1 MVLADAS
8 GFILFPLVVHSFDL
22 VVSAIGIASIKSTRD
37 PSSKSVVEDP
47 MVILQ
52 KGYSITLGLAVVAFT
67 GVSSSHCRNQRLINI
82 VLPLLEVCTTILLT
96 RMLCEIVQSTRWL
109 LYTEQAP
116 SAWIHFALCGLVGII
131 TAYSFVWI
139 SQYYTDYKYEPV
151 RTLALASTSGH
162 GTNIIAGIT
171 FFTSMSNARL

>member
-1 MVLADAS
+1 M
-8 GFILFPLVVHSFDL
+8 
-22 VVSAIGIASIKSTRD
+22 
-37 PSSKSVVEDP
+37 
-47 MVILQ
+47 
-52 KGYSITLGLAVVAFT
+52 
-67 GVSSSHCRNQRLINI
+67 
-82 VLPLLEVCTTILLT
+82 
-96 RMLCEIVQSTRWL
+96 
-109 LYTEQAP
+109 EQAP

>member
-1 MVLADAS
+1 M
-8 GFILFPLVVHSFDL
+8 VHSFDL

-52 KGYSITLGLAVVAFT
+52 KGYSITLGLAVLAFT
-67 GVSSSHCRNQRLINI
+67 GVSSSHCRNQRLISI